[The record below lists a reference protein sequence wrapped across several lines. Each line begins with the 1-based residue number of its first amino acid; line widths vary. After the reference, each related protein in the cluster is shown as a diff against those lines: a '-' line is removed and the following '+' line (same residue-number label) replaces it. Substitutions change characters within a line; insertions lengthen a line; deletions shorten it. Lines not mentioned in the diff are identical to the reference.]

1 MSGGR
6 TGRQRARSGV
16 LLALALYALIVA
28 VAPAFHHDVAC
39 HLTSPTH
46 CTACTAT
53 PAAPRTE
60 QALGVQPVGL
70 AVAGRVNDPDERA
83 LQAAPSFRIPARAPP
98 A

>member
-1 MSGGR
+1 
-6 TGRQRARSGV
+6 V

-46 CTACTAT
+46 CSACTAT

-60 QALGVQPVGL
+60 PRVTIQPAGL
-70 AVAGRVNDPDERA
+70 PVAGRASEPNERSP
-83 LQAAPSFRIPARAPP
+83 QAAPCLHIPARAPP